1 MKTYDIIISHHE
13 KIEADNEEDARNR
26 FYDKLKQKGLL
37 PSSLL
42 DSLLKISHQLTF
54 QELIENRMK
63 FGADER
69 KTALGRQFSLRTI
82 ESVNRDVQVVRE
94 RNQRAERVAETLQM
108 VQDSLDDWIENK
120 RKENWLKDKNATES
134 KQIELWARKRATLPP
149 DEFDEEMNK
158 SASEEA
164 LSN

>member
-13 KIEADNEEDARNR
+13 KIEADSEEDARNR
-26 FYDKLKQKGLL
+26 FYDKLERKGLL
-37 PSSLL
+37 PFSLL

-82 ESVNRDVQVVRE
+82 ESVNRDFQVVRE

-108 VQDSLDDWIENK
+108 VQDCLDDWMKAKKTEH
-120 RKENWLKDKNATES
+120 NWIDREFN
-134 KQIELWARKRATLPP
+134 
-149 DEFDEEMNK
+149 DEFEEETNK
-158 SASEEA
+158 SASEEEYDPTEDFSEP
-164 LSN
+164 LN

>member
-13 KIEADNEEDARNR
+13 KIEADSEEDARNR
-26 FYDKLKQKGLL
+26 FYDKLERKGLL
-37 PSSLL
+37 PASIL

-69 KTALGRQFSLRTI
+69 KTAIGRQFSLRTI
-82 ESVNRDVQVVRE
+82 ESINRDVQTLKTQKE
-94 RNQRAERVAETLQM
+94 EADSSLTTLQM
-108 VQDSLDDWIENK
+108 VQDCLDNWMKTKKTERNWID
-120 RKENWLKDKNATES
+120 RKFNDE
-134 KQIELWARKRATLPP
+134 IE
-149 DEFDEEMNK
+149 EERGK
-158 SASEEA
+158 SASAEA